1 MGDGTGIFHSDYFSG
16 WKQSELQ
23 YVLDN
28 CETDSLSPGADS
40 YCDNGPAG
48 KQNGFNSDPRFL
60 TFVDAPKRDHKADAD
75 IAAKIRPLVSGQI
88 DTSHITREAIDG
100 VSHLPGSLPT
110 STTTLRSTTKQPSTS
125 TSTTTS
131 TTTSSRPTTA
141 SSCLNFQ
148 GAFLPPWNDDSARIT
163 NWDAWC
169 AVELSEGCEA
179 CRNSEGAQKYCKK
192 SCAEIKCSGFS
203 CSSPTTTTTST
214 RSPTTTSTTTSRLST
229 TQASCSNF
237 QGAFLPPWNDDPARI
252 TNWND
257 WLLWKLVKAAK

>member
-48 KQNGFNSDPRFL
+48 KQNGFNSNPRFL

-100 VSHLPGSLPT
+100 DSHLPGSLPT
-110 STTTLRSTTKQPSTS
+110 STTTLRSTTKQPGTS

-214 RSPTTTSTTTSRLST
+214 TTSRLST
-229 TQASCSNF
+229 THASCS
-237 QGAFLPPWNDDPARI
+237 
-252 TNWND
+252 
-257 WLLWKLVKAAK
+257 